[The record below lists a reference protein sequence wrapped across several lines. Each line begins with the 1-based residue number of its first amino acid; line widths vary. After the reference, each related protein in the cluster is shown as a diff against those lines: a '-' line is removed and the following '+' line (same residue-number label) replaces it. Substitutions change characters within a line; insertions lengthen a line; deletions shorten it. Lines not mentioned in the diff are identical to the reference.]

1 MGARDIHAEGAE
13 SLAAYHRGLLAA
25 RDSKLSE
32 YRRSVRVEDHRTL
45 TDSEYSTL
53 FFAAYGFTAA
63 ETGRVIHLGA
73 ETIKSYRKSI
83 AMKLESKNITHSVVI
98 AMKQGWL

>member
-1 MGARDIHAEGAE
+1 
-13 SLAAYHRGLLAA
+13 
-25 RDSKLSE
+25 
-32 YRRSVRVEDHRTL
+32 
-45 TDSEYSTL
+45 
-53 FFAAYGFTAA
+53 
-63 ETGRVIHLGA
+63 VIHLGA